1 MDKCRRQRIMDNAWL
16 PGHAGGSWAGEGT
29 AALRQPTEQMLEAA
43 RAAADAFNEINSPNE
58 NASKEVYE

>member
-1 MDKCRRQRIMDNAWL
+1 MDNAWL